1 MNIFGSVQVRDVINL
16 ICFFGVPESGQQ
28 LLDRSLPAQI
38 GSTSGF
44 EEFRERESVEQKWD
58 HTNLLYI
65 LSYWIQYTWIVYRH
79 GSDYIPLAHYKR
91 THKDPETCRQM
102 FARPLSPS
110 YSNLP
115 IYPPPFEISFYRSI
129 ALTSYLIF
137 TQLYWIIVSF

>member
-65 LSYWIQYTWIVYRH
+65 LSYWILSKPSNRN
-79 GSDYIPLAHYKR
+79 IPPEEETVIQKYNDLPTVTQVNR
-91 THKDPETCRQM
+91 THHSFVMKRNLTM
-102 FARPLSPS
+102 G
-110 YSNLP
+110 SNLTG
-115 IYPPPFEISFYRSI
+115 SFS
-129 ALTSYLIF
+129 
-137 TQLYWIIVSF
+137 LYNFLSKVLC